1 MGVGQ
6 ERRTRPDRR
15 RHHPQRAGARPARH
29 RPGACA
35 RSHRPDRRSR
45 RLRAGRRLPVLR
57 PHRLLIGRR
66 AAGRRRRYAWTPVTP
81 RPGDGTDERTPIVQT
96 EQRFDQIANDAWE
109 GLLEREPLL
118 GTFVGDE
125 RYDDRLSDPSEA
137 GRSAEESAA
146 RSGLKQ
152 LADLDRADLD
162 EGRQLTADIYEAI
175 CSRVIARLE
184 HRLDLL
190 DVANHMNGAVS
201 TLGQIA
207 ALQRADTPERVARL
221 AGRLRAFPAYIDA
234 SIGLL
239 REGVAKGVTAPRVV
253 TERTLAQ
260 VDRLLALAPDRSP
273 VAVGV
278 EGEARETIAAAV
290 ADAVQPS
297 LEAFRQVL
305 VDDYLPAS
313 TETIGISALPG
324 GDGMYAAEVLGWTS
338 LPLDPGE
345 VHELGVE
352 RLKAINEERWAV
364 AAELGYDDPV
374 AAIAAHTASGA
385 NTAATPEDLVA
396 LAEDQVQRSW
406 DLAPQYFGRLPSAN
420 CEVRRVEEFRE
431 ADEPMAFYYPPTDD
445 GSRAGIYYINCY
457 DLADRALHH
466 VASVTYHEAN
476 PGHHFQLALQQEMPE
491 RPPLRR
497 FGATLAAAAF
507 AEGWGLYA
515 ERLADEMGLYLDG
528 WERMGMLENQ
538 GLRAARL
545 VTDSGIHALGWT
557 REQAVNTL
565 IGSGQARTGARLDP
579 RAGGDHAYRER
590 ADPHRRRDR
599 GRPLHRDAGPGALL
613 HDRDDGDPARPC
625 IRVGAAGRELLA
637 A

>member
-1 MGVGQ
+1 M
-6 ERRTRPDRR
+6 
-15 RHHPQRAGARPARH
+15 
-29 RPGACA
+29 
-35 RSHRPDRRSR
+35 
-45 RLRAGRRLPVLR
+45 
-57 PHRLLIGRR
+57 
-66 AAGRRRRYAWTPVTP
+66 
-81 RPGDGTDERTPIVQT
+81 PIVQT
-96 EQRFDQIANDAWE
+96 EERFDQLTNDAWE
-109 GLLEREPLL
+109 GLLQREPLI

-137 GRSAEESAA
+137 GRSAEEAAA
-146 RSGLKQ
+146 RAGLEQ
-152 LADLDRADLD
+152 LAALDRADLD

-175 CSRVIARLE
+175 CSRTLARLE

-207 ALQRADTPERVARL
+207 TLQRADTPERVQRL
-221 AGRLRAFPAYIDA
+221 DARLRAFPAYLDA
-234 SIGLL
+234 SIDLL
-239 REGVAKGVTAPRVV
+239 REGVSKDVTAPRVV
-253 TERTLAQ
+253 AERTLAQ
-260 VDRLLALAPDRSP
+260 VDRLLELPPEQSP
-273 VAVGV
+273 VAVGA
-278 EGEARETIAAAV
+278 EGAARETIATAV

-297 LEAFRQVL
+297 LAAFRQVL
-305 VDDYLPAS
+305 VDDYLPEA

-338 LPLDPGE
+338 LPLDPHE
-345 VHELGVE
+345 VHQLGVDM
-352 RLKAINEERWAV
+352 LNSINEERRAL
-364 AAELGYDDPV
+364 AADLGYDDPI
-374 AAIAAHTASGA
+374 AAIAAHAASGA
-385 NTAATPEDLVA
+385 NTATTAEQLVA
-396 LAEDQVQRSW
+396 LAQDQVQRSW

-515 ERLADEMGLYLDG
+515 ERLADEMQLYLDG

-557 REQAVNTL
+557 REQAVETL
-565 IGSGQARTGARLDP
+565 IESGQTRTDAGIEVDRYIGMPGQALCYMTGMIEIQRARESEAARL
-579 RAGGDHAYRER
+579 G
-590 ADPHRRRDR
+590 ADFSLRDF
-599 GRPLHRDAGPGALL
+599 
-613 HDRDDGDPARPC
+613 HDRVLELGEIPLPSFR
-625 IRVGAAGRELLA
+625 RVFSTS
-637 A
+637 